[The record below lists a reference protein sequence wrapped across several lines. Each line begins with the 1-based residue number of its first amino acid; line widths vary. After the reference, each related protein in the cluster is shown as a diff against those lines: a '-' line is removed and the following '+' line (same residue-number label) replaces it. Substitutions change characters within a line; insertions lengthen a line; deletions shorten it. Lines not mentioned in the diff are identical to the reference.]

1 MLGRKPEPKLV
12 ALLGHRRTQKQEE
25 EHKEKEKE
33 EKTAAEVDV
42 INTKKS
48 DTKLV
53 LQIAELIGYSLLGVT
68 GFSWLFW
75 FNSPF
80 FEFIEVPVIA
90 GIILIAT
97 SILYDNKSKKRK
109 ITVIKQTTT

>member
-1 MLGRKPEPKLV
+1 M
-12 ALLGHRRTQKQEE
+12 GHRRTQKQEE